1 MSNRIVRWKH
11 VEYFFSK
18 HIQDYYIIPR
28 VLDKIITGPKN
39 KKDGKRQ
46 TVRISHECSHVGS
59 SEVTRPY
66 LKLIE
71 RIFHI
76 TASEILSAYQR

>member
-1 MSNRIVRWKH
+1 MSNQIVRWKH

-28 VLDKIITGPKN
+28 GQDNIIAGPK
-39 KKDGKRQ
+39 KEGKRQ
-46 TVRISHECSHVGS
+46 TVRISHECSRVGS

-71 RIFHI
+71 RVFCI
-76 TASEILSAYQR
+76 TASEILSAYPR